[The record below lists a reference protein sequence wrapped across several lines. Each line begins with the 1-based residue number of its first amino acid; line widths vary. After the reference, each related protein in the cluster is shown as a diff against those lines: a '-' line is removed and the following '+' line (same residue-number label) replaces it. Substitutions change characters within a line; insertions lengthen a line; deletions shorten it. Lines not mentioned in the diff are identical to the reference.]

1 MKWELKQ
8 NKLIKMFANRKY
20 PSESSNY
27 PHFTMKKAFANNRI
41 SYTLGET
48 IGSGRFGKV
57 YAAINRQG

>member
-1 MKWELKQ
+1 
-8 NKLIKMFANRKY
+8 MFANRKY